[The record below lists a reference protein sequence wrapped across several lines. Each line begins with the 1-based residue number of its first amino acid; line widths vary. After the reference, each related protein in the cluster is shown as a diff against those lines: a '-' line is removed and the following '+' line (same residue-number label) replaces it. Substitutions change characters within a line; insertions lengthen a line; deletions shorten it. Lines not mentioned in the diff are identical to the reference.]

1 MLLRWLP
8 HVLDFRMKTPNRIGR
23 QGRQQNSSE
32 TGKRMAAALDHLD
45 KLEDA
50 IRDLLFETQTARQLL
65 ETPVAGRS
73 QKRKRPR
80 RK

>member
-1 MLLRWLP
+1 LRWLP
-8 HVLDFRMKTPNRIGR
+8 HVLDSRTMS
-23 QGRQQNSSE
+23 QNKA
-32 TGKRMAAALDHLD
+32 TGPQATQTADRLAAALDHLER
-45 KLEDA
+45 LEDA

-65 ETPVAGRS
+65 KAPVAGRS